1 MTLSINT
8 IKRRRSA
15 VVEEVEELRQ
25 RVEAENGTELDYVKQ
40 PLNVAR
46 ANVLDAGE
54 YNYCVRSALV
64 QLQHVVEESEA
75 DLTATR
81 ECIQQLTEQLADK
94 AVLPSQDQLTR

>member
-40 PLNVAR
+40 PLNVAS

-54 YNYCVRSALV
+54 
-64 QLQHVVEESEA
+64 
-75 DLTATR
+75 
-81 ECIQQLTEQLADK
+81 
-94 AVLPSQDQLTR
+94 